1 MDVVGLLNYMSS
13 QGLLRLNKITG
24 DYYSV
29 YCPFHNG
36 GQERRPSAGVLL
48 HDQYRN
54 GQHYP
59 EGMFN
64 CFTCHTAGNINQWVS
79 KLLSERVVSDDV
91 KKYIQEQIGT
101 RVNTESGKLFSEDI
115 GKALQ
120 AKFAI
125 NSIQSIIQNNQKSYI
140 DETELAQYR
149 LTVPYMY
156 ERKLTDD
163 IIEKYDVGVDLHYV
177 PKGGN
182 KEIPCITFPVR
193 DRTGK
198 SLFIVRRA
206 IPIKRFYMP
215 DDIQKPV
222 YGLYELPKNC
232 KSVVIVE
239 SCFNALTSVRYG
251 RPAVALLGTGTPYQI
266 EQLKRLG
273 VREFILGFD
282 PDEAGERATRR
293 LKKALKSVALIWQ
306 FSGIPI
312 GKDINDLSEEEFRSL
327 EII

>member
-1 MDVVGLLNYMSS
+1 MYVVGLLEYMSS
-13 QGLLRLNKITG
+13 QGLIRLNKITG

-29 YCPFHNG
+29 YCPFHNN

-54 GQHYP
+54 GQLYP

-64 CFTCHTAGNINQWVS
+64 CFTCHTAGSLTQWIP
-79 KLLSERVVSDDV
+79 KLLGERVVPESV
-91 KKYIQEQIGT
+91 KQYIEEQIGS
-101 RVNTESGKLFSEDI
+101 RVDVESGRLFSEEMS
-115 GKALQ
+115 KSLQ

-125 NSIQSIIQNNQKSYI
+125 HSIQSMTRTHREYI
-140 DETELAQYR
+140 SEEELETYR
-149 LTVPYMY
+149 FTVPYMY
-156 ERKLTDD
+156 DRKLTDD
-163 IIEKYDVGVDLHYV
+163 IIEKYDVGVDLHYI
-177 PKGGN
+177 PKGGK
-182 KEIPCITFPVR
+182 KEIPCVTFPVR
-193 DRTGK
+193 DITGR

-215 DDIQKPV
+215 NDIQKPV
-222 YGLYELPKNC
+222 YGIYELPQNC
-232 KSVVIVE
+232 KSVVVVE

-266 EQLKRLG
+266 EQLKQLG

-293 LKKALKSVALIWQ
+293 LKKALKSVALVWQ
-306 FSGIPI
+306 FEGIPE
-312 GKDINDLSEEEFRSL
+312 GKDINDLSEEEFNSL
-327 EII
+327 ELI

>member
-1 MDVVGLLNYMSS
+1 MDVVGLLEYMSS
-13 QGLLRLNKITG
+13 QGLIRLNKITG

-29 YCPFHNG
+29 HCPFHNN

-54 GQHYP
+54 GQLYP

-64 CFTCHTAGNINQWVS
+64 CFTCHTAGPINQWIP
-79 KLLSERVVSDDV
+79 KLLSERVVPESV
-91 KKYIQEQIGT
+91 KQYIEEQIGS
-101 RVNTESGKLFSEDI
+101 RINSESGRLFSEQMS
-115 GKALQ
+115 KSLQ

-125 NSIQSIIQNNQKSYI
+125 HSIQSMKRPNREYVS
-140 DETELAQYR
+140 EEELEKYR
-149 LTVPYMY
+149 FTVPYMY
-156 ERKLTDD
+156 DRKLTDD
-163 IIEKYDVGVDLHYV
+163 IIEKYDVGIDLHYV
-177 PKGGN
+177 PKGGK
-182 KEIPCITFPVR
+182 KEIPCVTFPVR
-193 DRTGK
+193 DMTGQ

-215 DDIQKPV
+215 NDIQKPL
-222 YGLYELPKNC
+222 YGVYELPENC
-232 KSVVIVE
+232 KSVVVVE

-251 RPAVALLGTGTPYQI
+251 KPAVALLGTGTPYQI

-293 LKKALKSVALIWQ
+293 LKKALKSIAFVWQ
-306 FSGIPI
+306 FDGIPD
-312 GKDINDLSEEEFRSL
+312 GKDINDLSEEEFNSL
-327 EII
+327 ELI

>member
-1 MDVVGLLNYMSS
+1 MDAVGLLEYMSS
-13 QGLLRLNKITG
+13 QGLIRLNKITG

-29 YCPFHNG
+29 YCPFHSN
-36 GQERRPSAGVLL
+36 GQERRPSAGILL

-54 GQHYP
+54 GQLYP
-59 EGMFN
+59 ELFFN
-64 CFTCHTAGNINQWVS
+64 CFTCHESGVATQWIP
-79 KLLSERVVSDDV
+79 KLLSQKVVPESV
-91 KKYIQEQIGT
+91 KQYIEEQIGS
-101 RVNTESGKLFSEDI
+101 RVNTESGKLFSEQI
-115 GKALQ
+115 SKSLE

-125 NSIQSIIQNNQKSYI
+125 HSIQNMNKPQIEYI
-140 DETELAQYR
+140 AEDELSNYR
-149 LTVPYMY
+149 FTVPYMY
-156 ERKLTDD
+156 DRKLTDD
-163 IIEKYDVGVDLHYV
+163 IIERYDVGVDLHYI

-193 DRTGK
+193 DNKGR

-215 DDIQKPV
+215 NNIQKPV
-222 YGLYELPKNC
+222 YGIYELPKDC
-232 KSVVIVE
+232 KSIVVVE

-282 PDEAGERATRR
+282 PDEAGQRATLR
-293 LKKALKSVALIWQ
+293 LKKALKSVALVWQ
-306 FSGIPI
+306 FDGIPD
-312 GKDINDLSEEEFRSL
+312 GKDINDLSEDEFNSL
-327 EII
+327 ELI